1 MQVPPEVATGGVALL
16 LDFRNTTGSL
26 EATTDYTASSRT
38 GRLSSAAT
46 TFSSVTV
53 VSLTA
58 FSRTKRE
65 NPSRVTHYLRGGY
78 RSTSSSNTCLPDTI
92 SPNSRPQ
99 GDISY
104 LRSLGLSDSLPL
116 PKDLALSWS
125 QSLFSSSSLCTSLAA
140 YHASD
145 IQ

>member
-46 TFSSVTV
+46 TFSSVTG

-58 FSRTKRE
+58 FSRTKQE
-65 NPSRVTHYLRGGY
+65 NPTV
-78 RSTSSSNTCLPDTI
+78 
-92 SPNSRPQ
+92 
-99 GDISY
+99 
-104 LRSLGLSDSLPL
+104 
-116 PKDLALSWS
+116 A
-125 QSLFSSSSLCTSLAA
+125 
-140 YHASD
+140 
-145 IQ
+145 